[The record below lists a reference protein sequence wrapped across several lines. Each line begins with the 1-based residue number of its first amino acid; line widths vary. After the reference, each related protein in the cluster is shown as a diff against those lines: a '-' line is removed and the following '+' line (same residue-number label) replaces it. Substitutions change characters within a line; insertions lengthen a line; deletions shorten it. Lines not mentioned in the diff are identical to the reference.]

1 MALQQCGY
9 FRAQPA
15 RWPCYYQ
22 QLRGRQTPSAWEIAG
37 SARLYRLADGTV
49 EEMEAEQLPEVTLD
63 QPSLV
68 IVEN

>member
-1 MALQQCGY
+1 MARQHDCSE
-9 FRAQPA
+9 AQPA

-22 QLRGRQTPSAWEIAG
+22 QLRGATVPSAWEIAG
-37 SARLYRLADGTV
+37 LARLYRLADGTV
-49 EEMEAEQLPEVTLD
+49 EEIQADQLPEIALD